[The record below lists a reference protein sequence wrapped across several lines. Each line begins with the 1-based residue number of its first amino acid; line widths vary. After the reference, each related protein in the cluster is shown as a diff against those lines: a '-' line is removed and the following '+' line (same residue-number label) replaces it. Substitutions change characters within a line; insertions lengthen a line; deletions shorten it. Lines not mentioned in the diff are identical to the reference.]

1 MDDRLPYI
9 FQYFMAFLYRYK
21 TALPSIRLCPKRVKK
36 AFNVWIVKYSL
47 LQMLLS
53 ANRKMFVKCTK
64 LFIIDLYKCSCTIYC
79 FLWKFF
85 WDWSES
91 YSEPTQTS
99 KHLVNYFCKNLH
111 LRCLIEFWMSLCWRL
126 KHLNKLYNYSVVS
139 NLIIL
144 ISVFDYIA
152 CIFSWCPYLI
162 ISYKLALSLS

>member
-1 MDDRLPYI
+1 MFGSSTTVYSKCCYLQI
-9 FQYFMAFLYRYK
+9 GKCLWNALNSSSLICTNALAQSIAFY
-21 TALPSIRLCPKRVKK
+21 
-36 AFNVWIVKYSL
+36 
-47 LQMLLS
+47 Q
-53 ANRKMFVKCTK
+53 
-64 LFIIDLYKCSCTIYC
+64 
-79 FLWKFF
+79 KFF